1 MSSIINVPSEMSCVN
16 AAYALWQSSK
26 PALLFSIH
34 RYLLP
39 AAEESVSTAHK
50 IHTILIKNKKIDY
63 LGGRLLKID
72 FSSFP
77 KLDVSGFDSEY
88 GSGAALSVL
97 EAYNKIPQSERFDP
111 HDSLSF

>member
-1 MSSIINVPSEMSCVN
+1 MTSIICVPSEMSCAN
-16 AAYALWQSSK
+16 AAFALWQSSK

-50 IHTILIKNKKIDY
+50 IFALISENKKVDY
-63 LGGRLLKID
+63 LGGRLIKTD

-77 KLDVSGFDSEY
+77 RLDVSGFDNEY
-88 GSGAALSVL
+88 GKGAALSVL
-97 EAYNKIPQSERFDP
+97 EAYNKIPKAERFDQ
-111 HDSLSF
+111 HDKLNF